1 MKVGGFNQENE
12 LRCLLA
18 SMNGPVFHDLES
30 EVEWS
35 GELIANYCIANKLKT
50 SFGKGFRAKSVLGVS
65 CQVFKPI

>member
-18 SMNGPVFHDLES
+18 SMNGPVFHNLES

-50 SFGKGFRAKSVLGVS
+50 SFGKGFRAKSVL
-65 CQVFKPI
+65 